1 MMAGGRRLLPLV
13 VLPRTREA
21 AGIMYTPLWLIGF
34 LAVGLW
40 ACYYYR
46 FGYVELKRKPEK
58 SEREAKQQNNL
69 LDTTTIEPQHANPRL
84 KRWGWRISNSFR
96 RFFAD
101 FDRFGVVANGW
112 APIKNSPW
120 RLQELKDT
128 ELRTF
133 GNDVPKQGR
142 RYDVF
147 YSQLRVGSLEI
158 TDTSDYTTQEPRVCA
173 NVLVRDARLISLDEV
188 SRFLTSVGT
197 LLSAG
202 TGDEFADARRNIET
216 SLTQAHWVKRGGL
229 DDAPVVV
236 VEVSFFGS
244 AATYIKLRERQD

>member
-1 MMAGGRRLLPLV
+1 
-13 VLPRTREA
+13 
-21 AGIMYTPLWLIGF
+21 MYTPLWLIGF

-46 FGYVELKRKPEK
+46 FGYLELKRKPEK
-58 SEREAKQQNNL
+58 SEREAKQQDNL
-69 LDTTTIEPQHANPRL
+69 LDTTIIEPKHANPRL
-84 KRWGWRISNSFR
+84 KRWGWRISDSLR

-101 FDRFGVVANGW
+101 FDRFGLIANEW

-128 ELRTF
+128 RLRTF
-133 GNDVPKQGR
+133 GNDAPKQGR

-147 YSQLRVGSLEI
+147 YNQLRVGTLEI

-173 NVLVRDARLISLDEV
+173 NVLIRDARLIALDEV

-202 TGDEFADARRNIET
+202 TGDEYADARRNIET
-216 SLTQAHWVKRGGL
+216 TLTQAHWAKRGGL
-229 DDAPVVV
+229 DDAPGVA

-244 AATYIKLRERQD
+244 AATYIKLRERQN